1 MNIAILT
8 EDTYGVNFFQ
18 NLITRLKKLGTI
30 RNEVGIKIKR
40 YNIYKLTNLLR
51 VAKQDYDRT
60 IVIVDCD
67 GSCNNGN
74 SKEINDL
81 INKEGTK
88 NTIGINLE
96 FEIEEW
102 ICISE
107 GVNYGPE
114 KPSDVLKSQRKYEKF
129 RLPIY
134 ADKLKIEELLDKSE
148 SFSFFIRALNR

>member
-51 VAKQDYDRT
+51 VVNQDYDRT

-107 GVNYGPE
+107 GMNYGPE

-129 RLPIY
+129 QLPIY
-134 ADKLKIEELLDKSE
+134 VDKLKIEELLDKSE
-148 SFSFFIRALNR
+148 SFFIFIRALNK

>member
-18 NLITRLKKLGTI
+18 NLIARLKKLETI

-51 VAKQDYDRT
+51 VVNQVYDKT
-60 IVIVDCD
+60 VVIVDCD
-67 GSCNNGN
+67 GSCSTGN

-81 INKEGTK
+81 INKEGT
-88 NTIGINLE
+88 TDTVVVNLE

-102 ICISE
+102 ICVSE
-107 GVNYGPE
+107 GINYGLE
-114 KPSDVLKSQRKYEKF
+114 KPSIVLKSQRKYAKF
-129 RLPIY
+129 QLPSY
-134 ADKLKIEELLDKSE
+134 ADKLKVEELLDKSE
-148 SFSFFIRALNR
+148 SFSHFISALNK

>member
-1 MNIAILT
+1 M
-8 EDTYGVNFFQ
+8 
-18 NLITRLKKLGTI
+18 
-30 RNEVGIKIKR
+30 
-40 YNIYKLTNLLR
+40 LR

-102 ICISE
+102 ICIFE

-148 SFSFFIRALNR
+148 SFFIFIRALNK